1 MSNQANSVSLH
12 EQTSPEEYWRH
23 QRLLL
28 LERQKQ
34 AEHQTPEWQA
44 AVAAFDKELS
54 HIPPVSIDLTD
65 KKDFFKI
72 RTIFDMA
79 REKVFMPR
87 KTTRKNS
94 VGDFTALAIESTGN
108 RLKDGI
114 LSLSAMK
121 CRDFEPISVFFSE
134 INPNDKITLSKPTVS
149 AVLPALIQYIDKD
162 DLLAHNM
169 PIVLKFLYKYGF
181 DYRDNHKNRRLFDT
195 QKMAQHKLTA
205 VMDSFDLQTVCLY
218 YGIFRQKINTL
229 SDCLATAKVY
239 AALLDEYGVE

>member
-1 MSNQANSVSLH
+1 MNHQSNGVLLH
-12 EQTSPEEYWRH
+12 STTSPEEYWRQ

-34 AEHQTPEWQA
+34 AEHQTAEWQV
-44 AVAAFDKELS
+44 AVAEFDKQLAN
-54 HIPPVSIDLTD
+54 IPPVSIDLTD

-79 REKVFMPR
+79 REKIVLPR
-87 KTTRKNS
+87 KTSRK
-94 VGDFTALAIESTGN
+94 VAFGDFTALAIESTGN

-121 CRDFEPISVFFSE
+121 CRDFQPVSVFFTE
-134 INPNDKITLSKPTVS
+134 INPNDKITLSKPTLS

-181 DYRDNHKNRRLFDT
+181 DYRDHHKNRRLFDT
-195 QKMAQHKLTA
+195 QKMAQHKLPA
-205 VMDSFDLQTVCLY
+205 VMDNFDLETVCLY
-218 YGIFRQKINTL
+218 YGIFRQQRSTL
-229 SDCLATAKVY
+229 ANCLATVKIY
-239 AALLDEYGVE
+239 GLLLDEYEIA